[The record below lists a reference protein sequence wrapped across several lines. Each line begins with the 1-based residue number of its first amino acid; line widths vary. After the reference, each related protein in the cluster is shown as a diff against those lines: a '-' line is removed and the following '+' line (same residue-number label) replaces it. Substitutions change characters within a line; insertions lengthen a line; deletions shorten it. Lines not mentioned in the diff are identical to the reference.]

1 MLLSS
6 WLLLEISFLDPA
18 ARFHFSLPLQ
28 TWNHL
33 DLVVWWFVACDQ
45 FFFLSST
52 LRNPDGGL
60 NISMRS
66 FLSIFLVMENLPV
79 EVVGN
84 ILSRLGAARDVVI
97 ASATCRKWRE
107 AWQNHLHTLSFNSND
122 WPVYHD
128 LTTTAPV
135 IAWLMYTRE
144 TLRQL
149 YYNVRTTPS
158 INILEK
164 CSRQK
169 LEVLDLAQNS
179 ITGVE
184 PSYQK
189 FPCLK
194 SLSLR
199 YVSISALDLN
209 LLLTACP
216 KIEVLA
222 LINLDIALSDATATM
237 ELAGPSLKDIYVE
250 AISMDK
256 FTLEADNLENLH
268 LKDCTLDVFE
278 LIGKGALRIL
288 KIDDVSVIHLDI
300 GESTENL
307 EVVDVSNFTIMWPK
321 FYHMIS
327 RSSKLKRLR
336 LWGVVFDDEDEVVD
350 LEAISVCFP
359 RLTHV
364 SLSYDLRDGDLRDGY
379 GLQVST
385 HLENVVVLEL
395 GWTVMSNLFSPWVAG
410 LVDRCPNLKKLIIL
424 GLFQRSKLMKNV
436 FVNHD
441 LHKQAKSSL
450 GPASIL
456 VCGKGKRHFTGG
468 QGIGCPSSPSCKQW
482 ILSPGTLPCAM
493 LRFGPFGN
501 GVNFRDTESVPV
513 NLVQSS
519 SFGAVRCSHHLNI
532 YSMQMGICPPL
543 PLLISWPHWS
553 SSCLPLTLPPPS
565 PVRSP
570 VLWQDSCF

>member
-1 MLLSS
+1 M
-6 WLLLEISFLDPA
+6 
-18 ARFHFSLPLQ
+18 
-28 TWNHL
+28 
-33 DLVVWWFVACDQ
+33 
-45 FFFLSST
+45 
-52 LRNPDGGL
+52 
-60 NISMRS
+60 
-66 FLSIFLVMENLPV
+66 FLVMENLPV
-79 EVVGN
+79 EVIGN

-128 LTTTAPV
+128 LTTSRLEILITQTIFQTSGLEYLSICMDDVDEFSAAPV
-135 IAWLMYTRE
+135 IAWLMYTKE

-237 ELAGPSLKDIYVE
+237 ELASPSLKDIYVE
-250 AISMDK
+250 AVSMDK
-256 FTLEADNLENLH
+256 FTLEADNLENLD

-379 GLQVST
+379 GLQGST

-395 GWTVMSNLFSPWVAG
+395 GWTVMSYLFSPWVAG
-410 LVDRCPNLKKLIIL
+410 LVDRCPNLKKLIIFGIISEVKTHEECL
-424 GLFQRSKLMKNV
+424 ILANFTSSIVRLMRKY
-436 FVNHD
+436 
-441 LHKQAKSSL
+441 LH
-450 GPASIL
+450 
-456 VCGKGKRHFTGG
+456 V
-468 QGIGCPSSPSCKQW
+468 
-482 ILSPGTLPCAM
+482 
-493 LRFGPFGN
+493 
-501 GVNFRDTESVPV
+501 E
-513 NLVQSS
+513 VQ
-519 SFGAVRCSHHLNI
+519 FE
-532 YSMQMGICPPL
+532 YE
-543 PLLISWPHWS
+543 
-553 SSCLPLTLPPPS
+553 
-565 PVRSP
+565 
-570 VLWQDSCF
+570 